1 MQAQVIIHIKNF
13 QIARIYSNIA
23 VKFTGLCWKVFK
35 GAKRS
40 TKQNVSIFVFDKN
53 QLKYIKD
60 DRDTVLELIKRGVTQ
75 LTKIRHPRILTVQH
89 PMEESRDT
97 IAFVTEPIVASL
109 SNYLGNHANML
120 SESNI
125 TKFPSLHEIE
135 IKYGIL
141 QMMEGLQFLHADM
154 KMIHRSI
161 CPESIIINS
170 ENCWKLFGFDYCC
183 VLTVDPDTGKI
194 GGTNQVPYIQSNR
207 NSLLQPLLDY
217 AAPEWIIDSQQFCS
231 SDIYSLGKSQL
242 CSHIQG
248 SATVHNRAI
257 YSYFRC
263 FNTYDSFA
271 KQ

>member
-1 MQAQVIIHIKNF
+1 M
-13 QIARIYSNIA
+13 
-23 VKFTGLCWKVFK
+23 FK
-35 GAKRS
+35 GIKRS

-60 DRDTVLELIKRGVTQ
+60 DRDNVLEIIKRGVTQ

-109 SNYLGNHANML
+109 SNYLGNHANMP
-120 SESNI
+120 SESNTI
-125 TKFPSLHEIE
+125 KFPKLHEIE

-154 KMIHRSI
+154 KMIHRFI

-194 GGTNQVPYIQSNR
+194 GGTDQPPYIPSNR

-231 SDIYSLGKSQL
+231 SDVYSLGESTL
-242 CSHIQG
+242 STNL
-248 SATVHNRAI
+248 SENFHNCAI
-257 YSYFRC
+257 WLILQVF
-263 FNTYDSFA
+263 
-271 KQ
+271 